1 LCFRRR
7 RQNQSTH
14 ESGVVIELTQ
24 QHRELKGIIDFADR
38 SLDRGTQDP
47 AQSGVSASIESQKIG
62 TEGTEWPMRL
72 MPESAVFQTRLGA
85 LPIATYE
92 AGETVLSAGSSTGQL
107 LILKTGKVSIVKEN
121 VEIAKVAEP
130 GAVFGE
136 LSALLNQ
143 PHAADVC
150 ALEASQFHIAEAAA
164 LIGDDPAALLY
175 IASVLARRLD
185 SANQAL
191 IELKRQVQAGQSRSE
206 IKQTIKKMEMAL
218 TPATASLVYAGYPYD
233 PYA

>member
-1 LCFRRR
+1 
-7 RQNQSTH
+7 
-14 ESGVVIELTQ
+14 
-24 QHRELKGIIDFADR
+24 
-38 SLDRGTQDP
+38 
-47 AQSGVSASIESQKIG
+47 
-62 TEGTEWPMRL
+62 MRL

-206 IKQTIKKMEMAL
+206 IGQTIKKMETL
-218 TPATASLVYAGYPYD
+218 LSPAAASLVYAGYPYD

>member
-1 LCFRRR
+1 M
-7 RQNQSTH
+7 H
-14 ESGVVIELTQ
+14 
-24 QHRELKGIIDFADR
+24 
-38 SLDRGTQDP
+38 
-47 AQSGVSASIESQKIG
+47 
-62 TEGTEWPMRL
+62 L

-150 ALEASQFHIAEAAA
+150 ALEASEFHIAEAAA

-175 IASVLARRLD
+175 IATVLARRLD

-206 IKQTIKKMEMAL
+206 IGHSIKKMETL
-218 TPATASLVYAGYPYD
+218 LSPAAASLVYAGYPYD

>member
-1 LCFRRR
+1 M
-7 RQNQSTH
+7 H
-14 ESGVVIELTQ
+14 
-24 QHRELKGIIDFADR
+24 
-38 SLDRGTQDP
+38 
-47 AQSGVSASIESQKIG
+47 
-62 TEGTEWPMRL
+62 L

-150 ALEASQFHIAEAAA
+150 ALEASEFHIAEAAA

-175 IASVLARRLD
+175 IATVLARRLD

-191 IELKRQVQAGQSRSE
+191 IELKRQVQAGPRSE
-206 IKQTIKKMEMAL
+206 IGQTIKKMEML
-218 TPATASLVYAGYPYD
+218 LSPATASLVYAGYPYD

>member
-1 LCFRRR
+1 MQTAVLIVAGVSRVRSGYCCTLDRASSPATAVRTRRSRLEANEPRTCGRKTR
-7 RQNQSTH
+7 RNQVLAPQSKAKK
-14 ESGVVIELTQ
+14 L
-24 QHRELKGIIDFADR
+24 ELKE
-38 SLDRGTQDP
+38 P
-47 AQSGVSASIESQKIG
+47 
-62 TEGTEWPMRL
+62 W
-72 MPESAVFQTRLGA
+72 TRLGA

-121 VEIAKVAEP
+121 VEIAKVAAP

-191 IELKRQVQAGQSRSE
+191 IELKRQVQPGQSRSE
-206 IKQTIKKMEMAL
+206 IGQTIKKMEMAL